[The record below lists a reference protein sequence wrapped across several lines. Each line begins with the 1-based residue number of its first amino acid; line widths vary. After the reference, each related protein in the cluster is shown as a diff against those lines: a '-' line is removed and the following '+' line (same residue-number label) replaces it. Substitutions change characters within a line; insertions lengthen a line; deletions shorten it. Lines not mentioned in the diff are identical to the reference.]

1 MPKASPKQLPAPCP
15 KPMFLPSTRQIADL
29 RLRER
34 ELIDALSQRV
44 AAAVDDMLPEA
55 RLRIF
60 AVKNL
65 RKKIRVTVELEHDE
79 PASLDVK
86 LELL

>member
-1 MPKASPKQLPAPCP
+1 MT
-15 KPMFLPSTRQIADL
+15 KPLFLPSTRQIADL

-34 ELIDALSQRV
+34 ELIEALTQRV
-44 AAAVDDMLPEA
+44 ANAVDDLLPEA
-55 RLRIF
+55 RLRVF
-60 AVKNL
+60 AGKTL
-65 RKKIRVTVELEHDE
+65 RRRIRVTVELEHDE